1 MHQGLVGSSLAY
13 CVLDIQRD
21 NVSLRV
27 VERVLSP
34 THIQVPEEELEKTWR
49 KLFEKYKES
58 YWKEAPGDCE
68 EIALRLLKTGRIS
81 QPLLVGRW
89 PPLPSSLWMMN
100 GRPVD
105 RFIP

>member
-89 PPLPSSLWMMN
+89 PPLPSGFWMKN
-100 GRPVD
+100 GRSV
-105 RFIP
+105 